1 MIRGLLPLLISE
13 DLDVIQP
20 TSCCRALGTAGA
32 YCDNCDLLLGLE
44 GLHVLEVDRGQEL
57 LTVTVESTPGPVGC
71 PACGVVAE
79 SLGRRTVR
87 LVDAPCFTTPV
98 VLLWRKRRYRCRED
112 ACEKVTFTE
121 QDGDLARSRG
131 LLTTRAAR
139 WAIAQIRSEHA
150 SVQGVARQLG
160 VRWRTVWSAIEPIL
174 AAAADD
180 ESRFVGV
187 STLGVDEHVWHHV
200 STKAPEDGGRGP
212 KELTGMVDLTVDEN
226 GQVRAR
232 LLDLVQGRT
241 KAAYADWLT
250 QRGKEF
256 TAGVDV
262 ATLDPFQGYKS
273 AIDEELADATA
284 VLDAFHV
291 VALGTKCVDEV
302 RRRVQQDTTGHRGRK
317 GDPLYGIQNI
327 LRAGAE
333 NLTDKQ
339 RGRIERAFAAHEAHE
354 TVDLTWQCAQQLRS
368 AYKQTDK
375 AEGRKIAERIVDSF
389 PSCPIPEVAR
399 LGRTLRKWREA
410 FLAYFD
416 TGATNGGTEA
426 INGLIELHRRIAR
439 GLTNFENYRLR
450 MLLIGGGLNL

>member
-1 MIRGLLPLLISE
+1 MN
-13 DLDVIQP
+13 QP
-20 TSCCRALGTAGA
+20 TSCCRTPGADSA
-32 YCDNCDLLLGLE
+32 YCHDCDLLLGLD
-44 GLHVLEVDRGQEL
+44 GLHVLKVDRAPDL
-57 LTVTVESTPGPVGC
+57 LTVTVESAPAPAGC

-79 SLGRRTVR
+79 SHGRRVAR
-87 LVDAPCFTTPV
+87 LVDAPCFSTPV

-112 ACEKVTFTE
+112 SCEVGTFTE
-121 QDGDLARSRG
+121 QEPALARPRG

-139 WAIAQIRSEHA
+139 WAIGQIRSEHA
-150 SVQGVARQLG
+150 SVLGVARQLG
-160 VRWRTVWSAIEPIL
+160 VGWRTVWSAIKPIL
-174 AAAADD
+174 TDAADD

-187 STLGVDEHVWHHV
+187 SILGVDEHVWHHV
-200 STKAPEDGGRGP
+200 STKPPEEGGRGP
-212 KELTGMVDLTVDEN
+212 KELTGMVDLSTDEN

-241 KAAYADWLT
+241 RAAYADWLT
-250 QRGKEF
+250 ERGEGF
-256 TAGVDV
+256 AAGVDV
-262 ATLDPFQGYKS
+262 ATLDPFQGYKT
-273 AIDEELADATA
+273 AIDDELSDATA

-302 RRRVQQDTTGHRGRK
+302 RRRVQQATTGHRGRK

-339 RGRIERAFAAHEAHE
+339 RARIEKALAARPEHEV
-354 TVDLTWQCAQQLRS
+354 VDLAWQCAQQLRA
-368 AYKQTDK
+368 AYKQVDK
-375 AEGRKIAERIVDSF
+375 AQGRRIAERIVASF
-389 PSCPIPEVAR
+389 PSCPIPEIAR
-399 LGRTLRKWREA
+399 LGRTLRKWKDA

>member
-1 MIRGLLPLLISE
+1 MS
-13 DLDVIQP
+13 DP
-20 TSCCRALGTAGA
+20 TSCCPAVCAGGA
-32 YCDNCDLLLGLE
+32 YCDNCDLFLGLD
-44 GLHVLEVDRGQEL
+44 GVHVTTVDRGVDL
-57 LTVTVESTPGPVGC
+57 LTLTVESAMVPTGC

-87 LVDAPCFTTPV
+87 LVDAPCFSTPV

-112 ACEKVTFTE
+112 LCEVVTFTE
-121 QDGDLARSRG
+121 QDPDLARPRG
-131 LLTTRAAR
+131 LLTSRAAR
-139 WAIAQIRSEHA
+139 WAITQIRREHA

-160 VRWRTVWSAIEPIL
+160 VRWRTVWEAIKPIL
-174 AAAADD
+174 TTAADD
-180 ESRFVGV
+180 ETRFSGV

-200 STKAPEDGGRGP
+200 STKPPEDGGRGP
-212 KELTGMVDLTVDEN
+212 KELTGMVDLTVDEH

-241 KAAYADWLT
+241 KAAYADWLEA
-250 QRGKEF
+250 RGSEF

-273 AIDEELADATA
+273 AIDDELADATA

-317 GDPLYGIQNI
+317 GDPLYGIQTI

-339 RGRIERAFAAHEAHE
+339 RGRIERAFAAHEAHDE
-354 TVDLTWQCAQQLRS
+354 VDLTWQAAQLLRS
-368 AYKQTDK
+368 AYKTTDK
-375 AEGRKIAERIVDSF
+375 PEGKKIAERIVASF
-389 PSCPIPEVAR
+389 PTCPIPEIAR
-399 LGRTLRKWREA
+399 LGRTLRTWKEA

>member
-1 MIRGLLPLLISE
+1 M
-13 DLDVIQP
+13 
-20 TSCCRALGTAGA
+20 
-32 YCDNCDLLLGLE
+32 
-44 GLHVLEVDRGQEL
+44 
-57 LTVTVESTPGPVGC
+57 LTLTVESAMVPTGC

-87 LVDAPCFTTPV
+87 LVDAPCFSTPV

-112 ACEKVTFTE
+112 LCEVVTFTE
-121 QDGDLARSRG
+121 QDPDLARPRG
-131 LLTTRAAR
+131 LLTSRAAR
-139 WAIAQIRSEHA
+139 WAITQIRREHA

-160 VRWRTVWSAIEPIL
+160 VRWRTVWEAIKPIL
-174 AAAADD
+174 TTAADD
-180 ESRFVGV
+180 ETRFSGV

-200 STKAPEDGGRGP
+200 STKPPEDGGRGP
-212 KELTGMVDLTVDEN
+212 KELTGMVDLTVDEH

-241 KAAYADWLT
+241 KAAYADWLEA
-250 QRGKEF
+250 RGSEF

-273 AIDEELADATA
+273 AIDDELADATA

-317 GDPLYGIQNI
+317 GDPLYGIQTI

-339 RGRIERAFAAHEAHE
+339 RGRIERAFAAHEAHDE
-354 TVDLTWQCAQQLRS
+354 VDLTWQAAQLLRS
-368 AYKQTDK
+368 AYKTTDK
-375 AEGRKIAERIVDSF
+375 PEGKKIAERIVASF
-389 PSCPIPEVAR
+389 PTCPIPEIAR
-399 LGRTLRKWREA
+399 LGRTLRTWKEA

>member
-1 MIRGLLPLLISE
+1 MSE
-13 DLDVIQP
+13 P
-20 TSCCRALGTAGA
+20 TSCCRAPGAGGA
-32 YCDNCDLLLGLE
+32 YCDTCDLFLGLS
-44 GLHVLEVDRGQEL
+44 GLHVLEVDRAPER
-57 LTVTVESTPGPVGC
+57 LTVTIESAPGLAGC
-71 PACGVVAE
+71 RGCGAVAE
-79 SLGRRTVR
+79 SAGRRTVG
-87 LVDAPCFTTPV
+87 LIDAPCFGTPV

-112 ACEKVTFTE
+112 ACAVGIFTE
-121 QDGDLARSRG
+121 QDLDLARPRG

-139 WAIAQIRSEHA
+139 WAIGQIRREHA

-160 VRWRTVWSAIEPIL
+160 TAWRTVWAAIKPIL
-174 AAAADD
+174 AAAAKD
-180 ESRFVGV
+180 ESRFAGV
-187 STLGVDEHVWHHV
+187 ATLGVDEHVWHHV
-200 STKAPEDGGRGP
+200 STKPVADGGRGP
-212 KELTGMVDLTVDEN
+212 KELTGMVDLTVDKK

-250 QRGKEF
+250 ERGEGFK
-256 TAGVDV
+256 AGVAV

-273 AIDEELADATA
+273 AIDEELAEATA

-302 RRRVQQDTTGHRGRK
+302 RRRVQQATTGHRGRK

-339 RGRIERAFAAHEAHE
+339 RARIERAFAAHEAHDE
-354 TVDLTWQCAQQLRS
+354 VDLTWQAAQLLRC
-368 AYKQTDK
+368 AYKHADK
-375 AEGRKIAERIVDSF
+375 AQGRQIAERVLASF
-389 PSCPIPEVAR
+389 PTCPIPEIAR
-399 LGRTLRKWREA
+399 LGKTLRRWQNA

-416 TGATNGGTEA
+416 TGGASNGGTEA